1 MSPPAGIG
9 PPARRIG
16 LPSLSPTV
24 RALFATALGILPLAE
39 LFSNGGWLI
48 DAWLAIV
55 VVLVPAALLR
65 ASRPP
70 RVWHTWLGIA
80 LLLVWLTVRF
90 AGGHAAA
97 GVIPTPATWD
107 DVNHM
112 FDQVRDI
119 TNNGVAPVHATAAVS
134 FVVALTCGVL
144 AAFVDLAAVV
154 GRRPA
159 LGGVPFLVVFT
170 LAGAVPRHPVSW
182 VLFACAALGFLLLLS
197 VDSADTVRSWG
208 RLIPKP
214 GERRQGGSLGV
225 SGPRIAVIA
234 VAVAVLLPLLAPSSA
249 KNVLTDAL
257 HDSGSSGTGVGG
269 FGAGSGVALDPFAA
283 LKGQL
288 DRSHTVNLF
297 SVKLDHADADPY
309 YLRANVLS
317 NYTDQGWSVGSHG
330 ATDNAGSTLFVT
342 DPPSDQ
348 LSTRTYRAT
357 ISVSGLSDTP
367 PVFANPAQIAGLPG
381 RTGWSTADQ
390 ILVNSQVS
398 GGAKYTEEVREPA
411 PSVSQLS
418 AATTS
423 DPAPDGRWLQVPA
436 DLPHQVVDQVTSLT
450 AGISGPYAKARALND
465 WFTNPANGFTYSLN
479 ANSGDSGSAL
489 LDFLTNKAG
498 YCQQYAAAL
507 GVMLRLADVP
517 ARVVLGYTHPKP
529 NQSGTFQVTTSD
541 AHAWVEA
548 YFDGL
553 GWIPFDPTPV
563 AQQPGGSTAQLPWA
577 PHPSAS
583 SAATATST
591 AGPTTTPGVTA
602 GRSDPTGPQATQPS
616 NSGGAAGGWFWAA
629 GAIVLATVV
638 AALPA
643 FVRWL
648 RRRSRLDA
656 ARHGD
661 PDPLWAELTATA
673 TDLGYVW
680 SPARSPRQIVAWLG
694 PQLGSRPPGE
704 SAAGTSLRTLALA
717 VEQKRYRETPES
729 GGPLVR
735 ELREVESQLRA
746 RRGRS
751 TRIRSR
757 LLPTSLG
764 WGLPWTSRRH

>member
-1 MSPPAGIG
+1 MTAPP
-9 PPARRIG
+9 RRTG
-16 LPSLSPTV
+16 VPSLSPTS
-24 RALFATALGILPLAE
+24 RAMLASALGILPLAE
-39 LFSNGGWLI
+39 LFSNDSWLI
-48 DAWLAIV
+48 DAWLAIA

-65 ASRPP
+65 RTRQP

-80 LLLVWLTVRF
+80 LLVPWLTFRF
-90 AGGHAAA
+90 AGGHAFA
-97 GVIPTPATWD
+97 GIVPTTATWG
-107 DVNHM
+107 DVNRM
-112 FDQVRDI
+112 FDQVRDV
-119 TNNGVAPVHATAAVS
+119 TNNGVAPVHATAAVA
-134 FVVALTCGVL
+134 FVVALICGIL

-159 LGGVPFLVVFT
+159 LGGVPLLVVFT
-170 LAGAVPRHPVSW
+170 LSGAVPRHPVSW
-182 VLFACAALGFLLLLS
+182 ALFAGAAAGFLLLLS
-197 VDSADTVRSWG
+197 VDSADTVHSWG
-208 RLIPKP
+208 RLIPKA
-214 GERRQGGSLGV
+214 GERGPRASLGV

-234 VAVAVLLPLLAPSSA
+234 VAVAVVLPLLAPSSA

-257 HDSGSSGTGVGG
+257 HDSGGSGSGLGG

-288 DRSHTVNLF
+288 DRPHTVTLF
-297 SVKLDHADADPY
+297 SVTLDQPDADPF

-317 NYTDQGWSVGSHG
+317 NYTARGWSVGAH
-330 ATDNAGSTLFVT
+330 GSTDSANSTFLVA
-342 DPPSDQ
+342 DPPAEQ
-348 LSTRTYRAT
+348 LPTRVYRAT
-357 ISVSGLSDTP
+357 ISVSGLADNP
-367 PVFANPAQIAGLPG
+367 PVFANPTQLQGLPS

-398 GGAKYTEEVREPA
+398 EGSKYTEEVREPA
-411 PSVSQLS
+411 PSVQQLA

-423 DPAPDGRWLQVPA
+423 DPAPDGRWLQLPA
-436 DLPHQVVDQVTSLT
+436 DVPQQVLRQVNALT
-450 AGISGPYAKARALND
+450 GGLASPYAKARALND

-479 ANSGDSGSAL
+479 ATSGDSGSAL
-489 LDFLTNKAG
+489 IDFLTNRTG

-507 GVMLRLADVP
+507 GVMLRLAGVP
-517 ARVVLGYTHPKP
+517 ARVVLGYTHGKP
-529 NQSGTFQVTTSD
+529 NKAGTFQVTTND

-583 SAATATST
+583 AAPGAASSAARP
-591 AGPTTTPGVTA
+591 GTTPGVTRSNDTA
-602 GRSDPTGPQATQPS
+602 GAAQAAQPS
-616 NSGGAAGGWFWAA
+616 GSGTSNAGWLGWAGGLV
-629 GAIVLATVV
+629 VLAAAV

-648 RRRSRLDA
+648 RRRSRIGA
-656 ARHGD
+656 ARLGD

-680 SPARSPRQIVAWLG
+680 SPARTPRQVVGWLD
-694 PQLGSRPPGE
+694 PQLRSGGSGE
-704 SAAGTSLRTLALA
+704 TSAGTSLRTLALA
-717 VEQKRYRETPES
+717 VEQKRYRET
-729 GGPLVR
+729 GGAAPALVR
-735 ELREVESQLRA
+735 ELREVESQLRG
-746 RRGRS
+746 RRSRS

-757 LLPTSLG
+757 LLPASLG
-764 WGLPWTSRRH
+764 WRLLRRH